1 MAPWWKPMPS
11 SSSTDSALNPEAPA
25 PEGSAPAAPAS
36 AKAEAKA
43 ETKAD
48 PKPAPKAPARRG
60 WPGVGPQLADRLARL
75 DIFCPADLV
84 LHLPLRYEDETRL
97 TPLVDA
103 RPGQSVVCEVEV
115 LSCEVQQR
123 PRRQLVARAADQGG
137 EITLRFVNFYP
148 GQQKQLAPGAR
159 LRVFGEVRHGFFGLE
174 MIHPRLKPVH
184 QGDALP
190 ASLTPVYPTTAGL
203 AQSALRK
210 LTLRA
215 LAHVPVS
222 EDLPETLRTRLG
234 LPTLKDALHL
244 LHAPP
249 PEYRAID
256 LEDRQ
261 HPAWQRIK
269 LDELLAQQISLRRAY
284 AARRILN
291 APALPLKNTLTQALL
306 AQLPFA
312 LTGAQRRAW
321 GEIAHDVGSPHPMQR
336 LLQGDVGSGKTCVA
350 ALAMLQAAEHGRQA
364 VLMAPTEILAEQ
376 HYRKLAAWLEPLSL
390 EVAWLS
396 GSRRKKAREETLGR
410 LARGE
415 LLLAVGTHALI
426 EDPVTLP
433 LLAVAVVDEQHRFG
447 VRQRLALREKGG
459 RGESPHML
467 MMSAT
472 PIPRTLAMSY
482 YADLD
487 VSVLDELPPGRTP
500 IVTKLVADGR
510 RDEVIERVRQACLT
524 GRQAYWVCPLIEESE
539 TLQLQTAQETFE
551 MLSAALPDLR
561 VGLVHGRLRN
571 EEKSTTMGAFI
582 SGELQVLVATT
593 VIEVGVDV
601 PNASLMVIEHAE
613 RFGLAQLH
621 QLRGRVGRGVHE
633 SVCILIFSQPLSQT
647 GRERLKAIYEHT
659 DGFVIAR
666 EDLRIRGPG
675 EFIGARQSGV
685 PLLRYA
691 DLDTD
696 AVLVDLARDAAET
709 LLQHK
714 PRAAD
719 AVTERWFGGKAALL
733 KA

>member
-1 MAPWWKPMPS
+1 LSELVEPAG
-11 SSSTDSALNPEAPA
+11 TAPA
-25 PEGSAPAAPAS
+25 EPAPPAPPAS
-36 AKAEAKA
+36 K
-43 ETKAD
+43 
-48 PKPAPKAPARRG
+48 KPAPRG
-60 WPGVGPQLADRLARL
+60 WPGVGPQLAERLAKI
-75 DIFCPADLV
+75 DVFSPADLI

-97 TPLVDA
+97 TMLADV
-103 RPGQSVVCEVEV
+103 RPGVPAQCEVEV
-115 LSCEVQQR
+115 LSCEVTPP
-123 PRRQLVARAADQGG
+123 PRRQLVARARDASG
-137 EITLRFVNFYP
+137 EVMLRFVHFYP
-148 GQQKQLAPGAR
+148 QQQKQLAAGSR
-159 LRVFGEVRHGFFGLE
+159 LRIFGELRDGFFGAE
-174 MIHPRLKPVH
+174 MIHPRIKPVTA
-184 QGDALP
+184 GEPLP
-190 ASLTPVYPTTAGL
+190 ESLTPIYPTTAGL

-210 LTLRA
+210 LIAGAMR
-215 LAHVPVS
+215 HNGVRD
-222 EDLPETLRTRLG
+222 ELPEALRRNLN
-234 LPTLKDALHL
+234 LPALPEALHL

-249 PEYRAID
+249 PSVALCDI
-256 LEDRQ
+256 EDRG

-284 AARRILN
+284 AARRAKN
-291 APALPLKNTLTQALL
+291 APGLPLRDTLTRDLL
-306 AQLPFA
+306 GQLPFA
-312 LTGAQRRAW
+312 LTGAQARAFA
-321 GEIAHDVGSPHPMQR
+321 EIARDLASDHPMQR

-350 ALAMLQAAEHGRQA
+350 ALAMLQAAENGRQA

-376 HYRKLAAWLEPLSL
+376 HFRKLTDWLAPMGI

-396 GSRRKKAREETLGR
+396 GSRKKKAREATLAR
-410 LARGE
+410 LAGGE
-415 LLLAVGTHALI
+415 ILLAVGTHALI

-433 LLAVAVVDEQHRFG
+433 GLALAVVDEQHRFG
-447 VRQRLALREKGG
+447 VRQRLALREKGQA
-459 RGESPHML
+459 GESPHML

-500 IVTKLVADGR
+500 IVTKLVAEAR
-510 RDEVIERVRQACLT
+510 REEVIRRVHDACIE

-539 TLQLQTAQETFE
+539 ALQLKTAEETYE
-551 MLSAALPDLR
+551 MLSAALPDLA
-561 VGLVHGRLRN
+561 VGLVHGRLKN
-571 EEKSTTMGAFI
+571 DVKSAMMEAFV
-582 SGELQVLVATT
+582 SGQLKVLVATT

-621 QLRGRVGRGVHE
+621 QLRGRVGRGAHQ
-633 SVCILIFSQPLSQT
+633 SACILIFAQPLSQA

-691 DLDTD
+691 DLEED
-696 AVLVDLARDAAET
+696 AALVDIARGLAEEILRDA
-709 LLQHK
+709 
-714 PRAAD
+714 PRVAD
-719 AVTERWFGGKAALL
+719 AITARWFGGRANLL

>member
-1 MAPWWKPMPS
+1 M
-11 SSSTDSALNPEAPA
+11 
-25 PEGSAPAAPAS
+25 
-36 AKAEAKA
+36 
-43 ETKAD
+43 
-48 PKPAPKAPARRG
+48 
-60 WPGVGPQLADRLARL
+60 GPQLAERLAKI
-75 DIFCPADLV
+75 DVFSPADLI

-97 TPLVDA
+97 TMLADV
-103 RPGQSVVCEVEV
+103 RPGVPAQCEVEV
-115 LSCEVQQR
+115 LSCEVTPP
-123 PRRQLVARAADQGG
+123 PRRQLVARARDASG
-137 EITLRFVNFYP
+137 EVMLRFVHFYP
-148 GQQKQLAPGAR
+148 QQQKQLAAGSR
-159 LRVFGEVRHGFFGLE
+159 LRIFGELRDGFFGAE
-174 MIHPRLKPVH
+174 MIHPRLKPVAA
-184 QGDALP
+184 GEPLP
-190 ASLTPVYPTTAGL
+190 ESLTPVYPTTAGL

-210 LTLRA
+210 LIAGAMR
-215 LAHVPVS
+215 HNGVRD
-222 EDLPETLRTRLG
+222 ELPEPLRRNLN
-234 LPTLKDALHL
+234 LPTLPEALQL

-249 PEYRAID
+249 PSLALVDI
-256 LEDRQ
+256 EDRG

-284 AARRILN
+284 AARRAKN
-291 APALPLKNTLTQALL
+291 APGLPLHDTLTRDLL
-306 AQLPFA
+306 GQLPFA
-312 LTGAQRRAW
+312 LTGAQARAFA
-321 GEIAHDVGSPHPMQR
+321 EIARDLASDHPMQR

-350 ALAMLQAAEHGRQA
+350 ALAMLQAAENGRQA

-376 HYRKLAAWLEPLSL
+376 HFRKLSDWLAPLGI

-396 GSRRKKAREETLGR
+396 GSRKKKEREATLAR
-410 LARGE
+410 LAAGE
-415 LLLAVGTHALI
+415 ILLAVGTHALI

-433 LLAVAVVDEQHRFG
+433 GLALAVVDEQHRFG
-447 VRQRLALREKGG
+447 VRQRLALREKGQA
-459 RGESPHML
+459 GESPHML

-500 IVTKLVADGR
+500 IVTKLVAEAR
-510 RDEVIERVRQACLT
+510 RDEVIQRVRAACLE

-539 TLQLQTAQETFE
+539 ALQLKTAEETYE
-551 MLSAALPDLR
+551 MLSAALPDLP
-561 VGLVHGRLRN
+561 VGLVHGRLKN
-571 EEKSTTMGAFI
+571 DVKSAMMEAFV
-582 SGELQVLVATT
+582 SGQLKVLVATT

-621 QLRGRVGRGVHE
+621 QLRGRVGRGAHQ
-633 SVCILIFSQPLSQT
+633 SACILIFAQPLSQA

-691 DLDTD
+691 DLEED
-696 AVLVDLARDAAET
+696 AALVDIARGLAEEILRDA
-709 LLQHK
+709 
-714 PRAAD
+714 PRVAD
-719 AVTERWFGGKAALL
+719 AITARWFGGRANLL

>member
-1 MAPWWKPMPS
+1 
-11 SSSTDSALNPEAPA
+11 
-25 PEGSAPAAPAS
+25 
-36 AKAEAKA
+36 
-43 ETKAD
+43 
-48 PKPAPKAPARRG
+48 
-60 WPGVGPQLADRLARL
+60 VGPQLAERLAKI
-75 DIFCPADLV
+75 DVFSPADLI

-97 TPLVDA
+97 TMLADV
-103 RPGQSVVCEVEV
+103 RPGVPAQCEVEV
-115 LSCEVQQR
+115 LSCEVTPP
-123 PRRQLVARAADQGG
+123 PRRQLVARARDASG
-137 EITLRFVNFYP
+137 EVMLRFVHFYP
-148 GQQKQLAPGAR
+148 QQQKQLAAGSR
-159 LRVFGEVRHGFFGLE
+159 LRIFGELRDGFFGAE
-174 MIHPRLKPVH
+174 MIHPRLKPVAA
-184 QGDALP
+184 GEPLP
-190 ASLTPVYPTTAGL
+190 ESLTPVYPTTAGL

-210 LTLRA
+210 LIAGAMR
-215 LAHVPVS
+215 HNGVRD
-222 EDLPETLRTRLG
+222 ELPEALRRNLN
-234 LPTLKDALHL
+234 LPALPEALHL

-249 PEYRAID
+249 PSVALCDI
-256 LEDRQ
+256 EDRG

-284 AARRILN
+284 AARRAKN
-291 APALPLKNTLTQALL
+291 APGLPLRDTLTRDLL
-306 AQLPFA
+306 GQLPFA
-312 LTGAQRRAW
+312 LTGAQARAFA
-321 GEIAHDVGSPHPMQR
+321 EIARDLASDHPMQR

-350 ALAMLQAAEHGRQA
+350 ALAMLQAAENGRQA

-376 HYRKLAAWLEPLSL
+376 HFRKLTDWLTPLGL

-396 GSRRKKAREETLGR
+396 GSRKKKEREATLAR
-410 LARGE
+410 LAAGE
-415 LLLAVGTHALI
+415 ILLAVGTHALI

-433 LLAVAVVDEQHRFG
+433 GLALAVVDEQHRFG
-447 VRQRLALREKGG
+447 VRQRLALREKGQA
-459 RGESPHML
+459 GESPHML

-500 IVTKLVADGR
+500 IVTKLVAEAR
-510 RDEVIERVRQACLT
+510 REEVIQRVRAACLE

-539 TLQLQTAQETFE
+539 ALQLKTAEETYE
-551 MLSAALPDLR
+551 MLSAALPDLA
-561 VGLVHGRLRN
+561 VGLVHGRLKN
-571 EEKSTTMGAFI
+571 DVKSAMMEAFV
-582 SGELQVLVATT
+582 SGQLKVLVATT

-621 QLRGRVGRGVHE
+621 QLRGRVGRGAHQ
-633 SVCILIFSQPLSQT
+633 SACILIFAQPLSQA

-691 DLDTD
+691 DLEED
-696 AVLVDLARDAAET
+696 AALVDIARGLAEEILRDA
-709 LLQHK
+709 
-714 PRAAD
+714 PRVAD
-719 AVTERWFGGKAALL
+719 AITARWFGGRANLL